1 MDVSPAE
8 TELIDLIRGGTAN
21 AFTLTIMVE
30 DGRWTVATQS
40 AGGYAV
46 GRNDSFEAAWFGQ
59 LVDDVK

>member
-46 GRNDSFEAAWFGQ
+46 GKNVIRQ
-59 LVDDVK
+59 